1 VGRAVPRSVQPRPSG
16 STVVRTAINAQS
28 PSARTSTIAPA
39 PAGQPR
45 RGFHVLSEGF
55 SPHKHNRARIQRRV
69 DRNLFRSPR
78 GARSSQECSTSSI
91 RFNRCE
97 NCYKCSISISPH
109 QHNRARSGGSA
120 PQGLPRAQRGLQPA
134 QAQSRPNP
142 AEGRPKFI
150 SVTAWGAQFPGV
162 FNLVHQAQPLTL
174 VQVCRVAQS
183 RPNPAE
189 GRPKFISV
197 TAWGAQFPGVF
208 NLVHQAQPLT
218 LVQVCRVAQ
227 DARIQ
232 RSVDRNLVRSPRGA
246 RSSQEC
252 STSSIR
258 LNR

>member
-1 VGRAVPRSVQPRPSG
+1 MLNLHQ
-16 STVVRTAINAQS
+16 
-28 PSARTSTIAPA
+28 PA
-39 PAGQPR
+39 PAQSRPLRRGQPR
-45 RGFHVLSEGF
+45 R
-55 SPHKHNRARIQRRV
+55 
-69 DRNLFRSPR
+69 
-78 GARSSQECSTSSI
+78 
-91 RFNRCE
+91 
-97 NCYKCSISISPH
+97 
-109 QHNRARSGGSA
+109 
-120 PQGLPRAQRGLQPA
+120 GLPRAQRGLQPA

-232 RSVDRNLVRSPRGA
+232 RRVDRNLFRSPRGA